1 METMEGRAAKD
12 HVVCTLE
19 RDHLKGY
26 GLLAVIIFI
35 AEGDLE
41 GDLCEGL
48 CLAARNHSVE
58 RYSAMEELGF
68 GEA

>member
-1 METMEGRAAKD
+1 VKTVEGRAAED
-12 HVVCTLE
+12 HMVCTLE